1 MPHVVCASNGEVSG
15 GGGPRCCA
23 RTAPS
28 EDESRKRSC
37 RVHLQSFWHMMQ
49 ARENLL

>member
-1 MPHVVCASNGEVSG
+1 MAHVVCGSDAEVSL
-15 GGGPRCCA
+15 GGPRCCA

-49 ARENLL
+49 AMENLL